1 MAARNE
7 LAMILKLKANLK
19 CASSDSPISRPKVY
33 GITGCISIIYV
44 CLIILKEK
52 MLRNFVKVG
61 IDLYLSHFSSAS

>member
-52 MLRNFVKVG
+52 EMPRNFVKVG
-61 IDLYLSHFSSAS
+61 IDL